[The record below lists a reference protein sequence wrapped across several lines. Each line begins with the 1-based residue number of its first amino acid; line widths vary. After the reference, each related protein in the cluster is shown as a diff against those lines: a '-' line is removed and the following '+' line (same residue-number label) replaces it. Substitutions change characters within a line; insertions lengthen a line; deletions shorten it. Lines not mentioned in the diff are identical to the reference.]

1 MAEALELLEKPTGE
15 GREERTSRKENP
27 REGKIGEEPASKK
40 GKVAE
45 GGIEGGCN
53 QLGRGMAKRKGSLAS
68 RESASSQREGEAK
81 ISKGDVEDECDQIR
95 CAIHALKWKRPA
107 LETKERELKAI
118 IKAKNKL
125 EVRRKKLV
133 LLEMS
138 KPNLKNLKNLTCG
151 RIGELK
157 ERERQL
163 EVQQRRLDNQLTPLR
178 LEVEQ
183 LQSFLPK
190 RKRLED
196 GCNELEVEN
205 AQRLDT
211 LPKELWEKIFDNVD
225 ENDLFPLALSCRYFR
240 QKQKELV
247 ARTRQSGPGSGK
259 PRLALKT
266 NLKRKL
272 WEGQPASAEYLRFC
286 SKEKVPSA
294 AKNASS
300 AEVMKTVY
308 VKYLAAFHGYLPLLQ
323 QLQAASEGFH
333 SKNFPEKI
341 FQSAGESSPLLFLHF
356 LLCFG
361 D

>member
-1 MAEALELLEKPTGE
+1 MLRQRRANVPACRSTHRREGDGKAQKAELAKALKLLEKPTGE

-190 RKRLED
+190 RKRLGD
-196 GCNELEVEN
+196 GSRSLG
-205 AQRLDT
+205 L
-211 LPKELWEKIFDNVD
+211 
-225 ENDLFPLALSCRYFR
+225 
-240 QKQKELV
+240 
-247 ARTRQSGPGSGK
+247 
-259 PRLALKT
+259 
-266 NLKRKL
+266 
-272 WEGQPASAEYLRFC
+272 
-286 SKEKVPSA
+286 
-294 AKNASS
+294 
-300 AEVMKTVY
+300 
-308 VKYLAAFHGYLPLLQ
+308 
-323 QLQAASEGFH
+323 
-333 SKNFPEKI
+333 
-341 FQSAGESSPLLFLHF
+341 
-356 LLCFG
+356 
-361 D
+361 

>member
-1 MAEALELLEKPTGE
+1 LAEALELLEKPTGE

-247 ARTRQSGPGSGK
+247 ARTRQSGPER
-259 PRLALKT
+259 RLALKT

-272 WEGQPASAEYLRFC
+272 WNRQPASADYLRFC
-286 SKEKVPSA
+286 SKEKVPRDFGQ
-294 AKNASS
+294 KRD
-300 AEVMKTVY
+300 EIIKT
-308 VKYLAAFHGYLPLLQ
+308 LAAFHGYLPLLQ
-323 QLQAASEGFH
+323 ELPK
-333 SKNFPEKI
+333 SKTKEEI
-341 FQSAGESSPLLFLHF
+341 ELLWITRSAGESSSSQSLL
-356 LLCFG
+356 LLYF
-361 D
+361 DF